1 MLFIIIAHWRMDAHL
16 STFVEQKAKNMAH
29 KKSIAIIGATDKNGE
44 EIATQLGQGDFDLL
58 LISNDKEALEHLS
71 EKMKARPSKAEIY
84 FIECVKDG
92 CWEADIIILAVPHN
106 EEKIAAK
113 LMKEVATQKIV
124 VDFSN
129 EENAGDE
136 LGSILPYS
144 KLVRISGNFSAK
156 EIVVRG
162 DDEAANKEISEIFNR
177 VGFHSFIENRI
188 DIHKS

>member
-1 MLFIIIAHWRMDAHL
+1 
-16 STFVEQKAKNMAH
+16 MAH
-29 KKSIAIIGATDKNGE
+29 KKSIAIIGATNKNGE
-44 EIATQLGQGDFDLL
+44 EIATQLGQGDYDLL
-58 LISNDKEALEHLS
+58 LISNDKEALDRLS
-71 EKMKARPSKAEIY
+71 EKMKALPSKAEIY

-92 CWEADIIILAVPHN
+92 CWEADIIILAVPRN
-106 EEKIAAK
+106 EEKMVAT

-136 LGSILPYS
+136 LSSILPYS

-162 DDEAANKEISEIFNR
+162 DNKAVNEEISKIFIQAGYR
-177 VGFHSFIENRI
+177 VSIATNSPA
-188 DIHKS
+188 DK

>member
-1 MLFIIIAHWRMDAHL
+1 M
-16 STFVEQKAKNMAH
+16 SMAQ

-44 EIATQLGQGDFDLL
+44 EIAIQLSYGNYDLL
-58 LISNDKEALEHLS
+58 LISNDKEALDHLS
-71 EKMKARPSKAEIY
+71 EKMKARPSNAEIY
-84 FIECVKDG
+84 FIECVKEG

-106 EEKIAAK
+106 EEKVVAK
-113 LMKEVATQKIV
+113 LMKEVATQKII

-144 KLVRISGNFSAK
+144 KLVRVSGNFSAK

-162 DDEAANKEISEIFNR
+162 DDEAANKEISEIFNQ
-177 VGFHSFIENRI
+177 VGFHSFIENCI